1 MRLHALI
8 AAGAALALA
17 AALMI
22 GGKDAAGRLALRAGL
37 PGLAAALLTEPH
49 WQGIAAYRAG
59 DWDRA
64 VARFAQADS
73 PYDLGN
79 AHARAHRYAEALIAY
94 DEALARNPDDT
105 AALRNAEL
113 VTELYGGTKIDGV
126 PLRFA
131 LENRTGETI
140 AAPEGLGGTRAQG
153 TGDQAT
159 NTGTSFDAPQLK
171 TDGLRRISRTFDD
184 KYIAASDRWL
194 TAMPDEPATY
204 LRARLAA
211 ERKRRKKLG
220 LAPATEKDAW

>member
-1 MRLHALI
+1 MKRQTSFI
-8 AAGAALALA
+8 AGALVVLAVALL
-17 AALMI
+17 I
-22 GGKDAAGRLALRAGL
+22 GGRDAAGRLALRAGL
-37 PGLAAALLTEPH
+37 PDLAAPFLTDPQ

-59 DWDRA
+59 DWDSA
-64 VARFAQADS
+64 AARFAAADS

-94 DEALARNPDDT
+94 DEVLARNPNDGD
-105 AALRNAEL
+105 ALRNAEL
-113 VTELYGGTKIDGV
+113 VTELYGGTKIDGI

-131 LENRTGETI
+131 LPEREGDTF
-140 AAPEGLGGTRAQG
+140 AAPEGQSGARAQG
-153 TGDQAT
+153 TGDEAT

-194 TAMPDEPATY
+194 TAMPDEPAAY

-211 ERKRRKKLG
+211 EYKRRKKLG
-220 LAPATEKDAW
+220 LAPITEKDTW

>member
-1 MRLHALI
+1 MKRQTAIALVAIVAVAI
-8 AAGAALALA
+8 ALL
-17 AALMI
+17 L
-22 GGKDAAGRLALRAGL
+22 GGRETAGRLALRAGL
-37 PGLAAALLTEPH
+37 PGLAAPLLTDPH

-59 DWDRA
+59 DWDSA
-64 VARFAQADS
+64 VAHFTAADS

-79 AHARAHRYAEALIAY
+79 AQAHAHRYAEALIAY
-94 DEALARNPDDT
+94 DEALARNPDDGD
-105 AALRNAEL
+105 ALRNAEL

-131 LENRTGETI
+131 LKDREGETL
-140 AAPEGLGGTRAQG
+140 AAPEGQGGTRAQG
-153 TGDQAT
+153 TGDEAT
-159 NTGTSFDAPQLK
+159 NTGTSFDVPKLK
-171 TDGLRRISRTFDD
+171 TDGLRRIARTFDD

-194 TAMPDEPATY
+194 TGMPDEPAAY

>member
-1 MRLHALI
+1 MKRRTAI
-8 AAGAALALA
+8 AFGAILAVAIALAS
-17 AALMI
+17 
-22 GGKDAAGRLALRAGL
+22 GGRETAGRLALRAGF
-37 PGLAAALLTEPH
+37 PGLAAPFLADPH

-59 DWDRA
+59 DWDGA
-64 VARFAQADS
+64 AAHFAAADS

-94 DEALARNPDDT
+94 DEALARNPDDG

-126 PLRFA
+126 PLRFGLA
-131 LENRTGETI
+131 EREGETL
-140 AAPEGLGGTRAQG
+140 AAPEGQGGTRAQG
-153 TGDQAT
+153 TGDEAT

-171 TDGLRRISRTFDD
+171 TDGVRRISRTFDD

-194 TAMPDEPATY
+194 SGMPDEPAAY

-211 ERKRRKKLG
+211 ERKRRRKLG
-220 LAPATEKDAW
+220 LAPVTEKDAW